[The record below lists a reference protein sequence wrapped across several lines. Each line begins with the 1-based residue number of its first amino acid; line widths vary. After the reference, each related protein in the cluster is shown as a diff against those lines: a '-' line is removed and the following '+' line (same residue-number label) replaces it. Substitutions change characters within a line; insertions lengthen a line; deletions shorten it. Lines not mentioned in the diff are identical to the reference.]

1 MDGVIQRA
9 EPEIRGRIR
18 INHSRTIKEGWG
30 FESTVEVEFAGGLSP
45 AVEAE
50 VEALLCTAR
59 SLGEI
64 ERDARNQR
72 DGFTRPVSS

>member
-9 EPEIRGRIR
+9 ELEIRGRIR
-18 INHSRTIKEGWG
+18 INHSRTIKEGWN

-50 VEALLCTAR
+50 VEALLWTTRA
-59 SLGEI
+59 LGEA

-72 DGFTRPVSS
+72 DGFVRPVSS